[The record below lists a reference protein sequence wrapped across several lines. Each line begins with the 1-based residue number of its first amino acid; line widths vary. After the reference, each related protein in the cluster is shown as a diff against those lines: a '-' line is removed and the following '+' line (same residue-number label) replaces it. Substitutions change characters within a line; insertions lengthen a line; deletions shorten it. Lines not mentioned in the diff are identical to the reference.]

1 MIKKGAAFHILLM
14 SIFILASCQ
23 GNDSNN
29 NPNNTAGN
37 PANNNEEV
45 SNENND
51 SDQNNREENDDY
63 KKIITKNKVLGFE
76 IKDQLA
82 EKDADNNT
90 FISPV
95 SLYMALS
102 MVSSGAE
109 NETQSEI
116 TNLLGADD
124 TDISTFNEANQ
135 SLLETLNDKDSD
147 DIQLDIANSLWVDE
161 QYNVDAKYEEI
172 IDQYFHGKIA
182 SINSKDPEAADEIND
197 WISEQT
203 QNKIDDVVESPLSE
217 DFAAML
223 VNAVYF
229 NSDWSFPFDE
239 EETKDDIFHLN
250 NEEEKEVPFM
260 HMDEKLDYVKNDDY
274 EAVKLP
280 YGEDGEMSMSLFLP
294 SKDGDLA
301 SIHQAFQNNNIE
313 DLMAEMDQTQGSIS
327 LPKFKIE
334 YEEKMNDVLK
344 QLGME
349 QAFDKDLAD
358 FPNMIEEDESLYIS
372 TIKHSTYIDVNEEGT
387 EAAGS
392 TSVEMETTSMPVDEP
407 FD

>member
-14 SIFILASCQ
+14 SIIILASCQ
-23 GNDSNN
+23 GNDSNSAQ
-29 NPNNTAGN
+29 NPNDTAGN

-45 SNENND
+45 SNEIHE
-51 SDQNNREENDDY
+51 SDQNNGEEKDDY
-63 KKIITKNKVLGFE
+63 KEIVTKNNELGIE
-76 IKDQLA
+76 IMDQLT

-102 MVSSGAE
+102 MVSPGAE
-109 NETQSEI
+109 NETQLEI
-116 TNLLGADD
+116 TNLLAADNM
-124 TDISTFNEANQ
+124 DISTFNEANQ
-135 SLLETLNDKDSD
+135 SLLKTLNDKDSD

-161 QYNVDAKYEEI
+161 QYNADAKYEEI

-182 SINSKDPEAADEIND
+182 SINRDDPAAADEIND

-229 NSDWSFPFDE
+229 NSNWSFPFNE

-260 HMDEKLDYVKNDDY
+260 HMDERLDYVKNDDY

-280 YGEDGEMSMSLFLP
+280 YGED
-294 SKDGDLA
+294 
-301 SIHQAFQNNNIE
+301 
-313 DLMAEMDQTQGSIS
+313 
-327 LPKFKIE
+327 
-334 YEEKMNDVLK
+334 
-344 QLGME
+344 
-349 QAFDKDLAD
+349 
-358 FPNMIEEDESLYIS
+358 
-372 TIKHSTYIDVNEEGT
+372 
-387 EAAGS
+387 
-392 TSVEMETTSMPVDEP
+392 
-407 FD
+407 

>member
-1 MIKKGAAFHILLM
+1 K
-14 SIFILASCQ
+14 
-23 GNDSNN
+23 
-29 NPNNTAGN
+29 
-37 PANNNEEV
+37 NNELGI
-45 SNENND
+45 
-51 SDQNNREENDDY
+51 
-63 KKIITKNKVLGFE
+63 KIM
-76 IKDQLA
+76 DQLA
-82 EKDADNNT
+82 EEDADNNI

-102 MVSSGAE
+102 MVSPGAE

-124 TDISTFNEANQ
+124 TDISTFNEANK
-135 SLLETLNDKDSD
+135 SFLETLNDKDND
-147 DIQLDIANSLWVDE
+147 DIQLDIANSLWVDQNFNPE
-161 QYNVDAKYEEI
+161 AEYEEI

-182 SINSKDPEAADEIND
+182 SINRDDPAEADEIND

-203 QNKIDDVVESPLSE
+203 HNKIDDVVESPLSE

-229 NSDWSFPFDE
+229 NSNWSFPFDE
-239 EETKDDIFHLN
+239 DETKDDIFHLN
-250 NEEEKEVPFM
+250 DDEEKEVPFM

-301 SIHQAFQNNNIE
+301 SIHQALQNDNIE
-313 DLMAEMDQTQGSIS
+313 DIMAEMDQTQGSIS

-344 QLGME
+344 QIGME
-349 QAFDKDLAD
+349 QAFDKELAD
-358 FPNMIEEDESLYIS
+358 FPQIIEKDDDESLS
-372 TIKHSTYIDVNEEGT
+372 SATIKHPI
-387 EAAGS
+387 
-392 TSVEMETTSMPVDEP
+392 
-407 FD
+407 